1 MNCCQICNKLFFL
14 FYMRRC
20 SKGAGGRGL
29 LKPPA
34 WESTPE
40 GVAAGQAAAIT
51 LARRLHGT
59 ACQMLP
65 ATSSTRILSPSFL
78 S

>member
-1 MNCCQICNKLFFL
+1 
-14 FYMRRC
+14 
-20 SKGAGGRGL
+20 